1 LRRNRARTIAYLAGA
16 LLICLALVG
25 CGRRGATDQTPA
37 SQPTYNAALVSP
49 SGPIDS
55 GASGGPSGSA
65 SGSGAGPTVPPTPDP
80 VASELDQINQLINDI
95 NDSVQSSDSG
105 GGE

>member
-1 LRRNRARTIAYLAGA
+1 MGRTRARTVACLAGA
-16 LLICLALVG
+16 LLFGVALAG
-25 CGRRGATDQTPA
+25 CGRHDATIPPTLPSATSSA
-37 SQPTYNAALVSP
+37 STDPGLSP

-55 GASGGPSGSA
+55 GASADPSDSA
-65 SGSGAGPTVPPTPDP
+65 SAQSSAPTPDP

>member
-1 LRRNRARTIAYLAGA
+1 MRRTRARTAACLAGA
-16 LLICLALVG
+16 LLIGVAIAG
-25 CGRRGATDQTPA
+25 CGRHDSTIPPTVPPA
-37 SQPTYNAALVSP
+37 SFAQSSGPSLSP

-55 GASGGPSGSA
+55 GASASPSDAGSA
-65 SGSGAGPTVPPTPDP
+65 QSTPPTPDP